1 MYTNC
6 DSDSSPKTARPHSG
20 EANAPAS
27 CHRIRGR
34 HLRTIGA
41 KIGVAALATVSAAS
55 LALTLTA
62 GPAGAAVKPAWIMT
76 GGNIQ
81 SLSQQDS
88 ATTSHFFNTATA
100 YGTGASLVK
109 TPVQAGYAT
118 TPVLSYT
125 SYAQFQSDIQNGAI
139 TYPYKWVMYDPEL
152 WSQTPVNEQQDPVR
166 YMTLFGQLA
175 HANGLKVIQAPA
187 RDLGCVTGSVLPRNA
202 GESVNAWFVRV
213 NIAGAAA
220 AAGDIFLFQDESNTT
235 GGEYAS
241 MYNTTASQARAAN
254 AKVKAFSEVSTSN
267 GTAAQM
273 AAAAQSISPD
283 GFYVAAA
290 GDIPTTLQFFQTMK
304 AAGY

>member
-1 MYTNC
+1 MYSNC

-27 CHRIRGR
+27 CLRVRGR

-41 KIGVAALATVSAAS
+41 KIGIAALATVSAAS
-55 LALTLTA
+55 LALTLAA

-76 GGNIQ
+76 AGNIQ

-88 ATTSHFFNTATA
+88 ATTSHFFNTPTA
-100 YGTGASLVK
+100 YGAGASLVK

-152 WSQTPVNEQQDPVR
+152 WSQTPVSEQQNPVK

-175 HANGLKVIQAPA
+175 HAHGLKVIQAPA
-187 RDLGCVTGSVLPRNA
+187 LDLACVPGSVLPRNA
-202 GESVNAWFVRV
+202 GESGNHGSSGSTSPGRRQPLVTSSCSRTSRTSPR
-213 NIAGAAA
+213 G
-220 AAGDIFLFQDESNTT
+220 Q
-235 GGEYAS
+235 YAP

-254 AKVKAFSEVSTSN
+254 AKVKVFSEVSTVN

-273 AAAAQSISPD
+273 ATAAQSISPD

-290 GDIPTTLQFFQTMK
+290 GDIPTTLQFFQLMK